1 MLRGRPKGS
10 TKKPDATPELTLH
23 EKAAR
28 YDSIIE
34 QARRRRGY
42 VAPPKTEFE
51 RGMRA
56 LTSILSMPEEELQR
70 AIEALQAAIDKHCK
84 K

>member
-1 MLRGRPKGS
+1 MSRGRPKGS
-10 TKKPDATPELTLH
+10 TKKPDVKPELTLH

-34 QARRRRGY
+34 QARARRGY

-56 LTSILSMPEEELQR
+56 LTYILSMPTEQIEELLDRLKRQ
-70 AIEALQAAIDKHCK
+70 LNK
-84 K
+84 